1 MKWSDFN
8 DRSDPLLASAF
19 EEKGPRVRELPDRIL
34 NGWEL
39 NVYAIQHS
47 RFREVLLLDAYH
59 VPVADPCFF
68 FDLPKVR
75 RLGFLPENAE
85 IFQIRRN
92 AGLHFTNLSLGST

>member
-1 MKWSDFN
+1 VKWSDFN

-39 NVYAIQHS
+39 KVYALLHS

-75 RLGFLPENAE
+75 RLGFLPEKAE
-85 IFQIRRN
+85 ILQISRN
-92 AGLHFTNLSLGST
+92 AGLHFTNLLLGST

>member
-1 MKWSDFN
+1 MPVAWGQRLGAEPDVFLV
-8 DRSDPLLASAF
+8 DAT
-19 EEKGPRVRELPDRIL
+19 RVRERHPVRIL

-39 NVYAIQHS
+39 KVYALLHS

-75 RLGFLPENAE
+75 RLGFLPEKAE
-85 IFQIRRN
+85 ILQISRN
-92 AGLHFTNLSLGST
+92 AGLHFTNLLLGST